1 MEADRF
7 SAPWSL
13 ANYKARIRLTCP
25 PESPYTL
32 RAMLYDVPVNLE
44 DRSYQIHIGA
54 GVLERLGDLCAEV
67 GLKGRCLI
75 ITDENVGDLYAEPAL
90 KSLENAG
97 FSASVAT
104 VPAGEQTKCGDR
116 VFELYS
122 RCIEAGLDRKSFI
135 VALGG
140 GVIGDLAGYVAAT
153 YLRGIPFVQVPTSLL
168 AMVDSSVGGKT
179 GINLPEGKNLVGV
192 FYQPELV
199 LADLHTLKTL
209 PPREYRAGLAE
220 IIKYGIIY
228 DTPFFDF
235 LADNI
240 EKLPEVGNVDLLAK
254 VVGRC
259 CEIKADVVVQDERE
273 GGLRAILNFGH
284 TAGHALEKVAGYGE
298 YVHGEAVAIG
308 SIFAARASVALTG
321 LSQAECDRIEKIFAD
336 LGLPVNAPNY
346 SWSDLRAA
354 LSVDKK
360 TVGGMPRFVLASN
373 IGTVSIGNEIPE
385 DQMERLWKNL

>member
-1 MEADRF
+1 
-7 SAPWSL
+7 
-13 ANYKARIRLTCP
+13 
-25 PESPYTL
+25 
-32 RAMLYDVPVNLE
+32 MLYDVPVNLE

-54 GVLERLGDLCAEV
+54 GVLDRLGELCIGA
-67 GLKGRCLI
+67 GLKGKCLV
-75 ITDENVGDLYAEPAL
+75 ITDENVGDLYAETAL

-97 FSASVAT
+97 FPTCMAT
-104 VPAGEQTKCGDR
+104 LPAGEQTKCGER

-122 RCIEAGLDRKSFI
+122 RCIEAGLDRKSFV

-153 YLRGIPFVQVPTSLL
+153 YLRGVPFVQVPTSLL

-179 GINLPEGKNLVGV
+179 GINLPEGKNLVGA

-209 PPREYRAGLAE
+209 PTREYRAGLAE
-220 IIKYGIIY
+220 IVKYGIIY
-228 DTPFFDF
+228 DRSFFS
-235 LADNI
+235 LLEENI
-240 EKLPEVGNVDLLAK
+240 EQLLNVGNVDLLAK
-254 VVGRC
+254 VVSRC
-259 CEIKADVVVQDERE
+259 CEIKADVVAQDERE

-284 TAGHALEKVAGYGE
+284 TVGHALEKVAGYGE

-308 SIFAARASVALTG
+308 SIFAARASVAMTG
-321 LSQAECDRIEKIFAD
+321 LSPVECDRIEKIFMD
-336 LGLPVNAPNY
+336 LGLPVKAPEY
-346 SWSDLRAA
+346 SWPDLRNA

-360 TVGGMPRFVLASN
+360 TVAGLPRFVLASR

-385 DQMERLWKNL
+385 ALMEQIWNGL

>member
-1 MEADRF
+1 
-7 SAPWSL
+7 
-13 ANYKARIRLTCP
+13 
-25 PESPYTL
+25 
-32 RAMLYDVPVNLE
+32 MLYDVSVNLG
-44 DRSYQIHIGA
+44 DRSYNIHIGA
-54 GVLERLGDLCAEV
+54 GVLDRLGALCTKA
-67 GLKGRCLI
+67 GLKGNCLI
-75 ITDENVGDLYAEPAL
+75 ITDRNVGDLYARAAVDSL
-90 KSLENAG
+90 KTAG

-104 VPAGEQTKCGDR
+104 LPAGEQTKCGEQ

-122 RCIEAGLDRKSFI
+122 RSIEAGLDRKSFV

-179 GINLPEGKNLVGV
+179 GINLPEGKNLVGA

-199 LADLHTLKTL
+199 LADLHTLRTL

-220 IIKYGIIY
+220 VVKYGIIC
-228 DTPFFDF
+228 DNPFFEF
-235 LADNI
+235 LEANI
-240 EKLPEVGNVDLLAK
+240 EQLTKVENVDLLAR

-259 CEIKADVVVQDERE
+259 CEIKADVVAQDERE
-273 GGLRAILNFGH
+273 GGVRAILNFGH

-298 YVHGEAVAIG
+298 YVHGEAVSIG
-308 SIFAARASVALTG
+308 SVFAARASVLMTG
-321 LSQAECDRIEKIFAD
+321 LPQADCDRIEKIFAD
-336 LGLPVNAPNY
+336 LGLPVNAPKYN
-346 SWSDLRAA
+346 WKDLRAA

-360 TVGGMPRFVLASN
+360 TVGGMPRFVLASS

-385 DQMERLWKNL
+385 PVMEQIWKDL